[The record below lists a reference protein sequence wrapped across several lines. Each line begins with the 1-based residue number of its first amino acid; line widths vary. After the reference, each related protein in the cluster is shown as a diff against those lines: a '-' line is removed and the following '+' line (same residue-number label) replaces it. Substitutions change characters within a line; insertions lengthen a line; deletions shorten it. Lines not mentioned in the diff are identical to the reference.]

1 MDRNLIE
8 KITNFFF
15 KLEKKK
21 IYFQKI
27 LNGGKNSKILKFSDR
42 KNHYAIKIY
51 KDLNR
56 LKREKLFYVFLKKN
70 KVSSVPKLLYSNEK
84 LKFII
89 FEYIIGKKV
98 KKISKSDLTKLLI
111 FLKTL
116 NRQKNLNL
124 PLSIDG
130 IKNRAD
136 HIKLCQKKIKDL
148 KLIDHEFLKNSK
160 LKNFIYCDLI
170 PTFDYF
176 KNKTKNKIY
185 KKYLINLS
193 KKELIVSPSD
203 IGFHNIIKN
212 EKKLI
217 FIDFEYAGLDDP
229 LKLICDFLAQPDQ
242 KLTALQKKQFIENEL
257 FSKNKI
263 SNINY
268 LVNLFLPFHKLKWC
282 CIMLNE
288 IRSVSQKK
296 QKIGSQKKILFK
308 NQINKTINYFN
319 RNF

>member
-1 MDRNLIE
+1 MDENLIE
-8 KITNFFF
+8 KITSFFF
-15 KLEKKK
+15 QIEKKK
-21 IYFQKI
+21 IYFQKK
-27 LNGGKNSKILKFSDR
+27 LNGGKNSKILKFTDK
-42 KNHYAIKIY
+42 KNYYAIKVY
-51 KDLNR
+51 KDLYR
-56 LKREKLFYVFLKKN
+56 LNREKLFYLFLKKN
-70 KVSSVPKLLYSNEK
+70 TISSVPKVLYCNEK

-98 KKISKSDLTKLLI
+98 KIISKSDITKLLI
-111 FLKTL
+111 FLNSL
-116 NRQKNLNL
+116 NKKKNLNL
-124 PLSIDG
+124 PLAVDG

-148 KLIDHEFLKNSK
+148 KFIDHKFLKNSK
-160 LKNFIYCDLI
+160 LKNFIYYDLI
-170 PTFDYF
+170 PTFEYF
-176 KNKTKNKIY
+176 KNKIC

-203 IGFHNIIKN
+203 IGFHNVIKN

-242 KLTALQKKQFIENEL
+242 KINSAQKKQFIENEL
-257 FSKNKI
+257 FSKNRF
-263 SNINY
+263 SNTNY

-288 IRSVSQKK
+288 IKSVSQSKK
-296 QKIGSQKKILFK
+296 KIGSQKKILFK
-308 NQINKTINYFN
+308 NQIDKTINYFN

>member
-1 MDRNLIE
+1 M
-8 KITNFFF
+8 
-15 KLEKKK
+15 
-21 IYFQKI
+21 
-27 LNGGKNSKILKFSDR
+27 
-42 KNHYAIKIY
+42 
-51 KDLNR
+51 
-56 LKREKLFYVFLKKN
+56 
-70 KVSSVPKLLYSNEK
+70 
-84 LKFII
+84 
-89 FEYIIGKKV
+89 
-98 KKISKSDLTKLLI
+98 
-111 FLKTL
+111 
-116 NRQKNLNL
+116 
-124 PLSIDG
+124 
-130 IKNRAD
+130 
-136 HIKLCQKKIKDL
+136 
-148 KLIDHEFLKNSK
+148 
-160 LKNFIYCDLI
+160 
-170 PTFDYF
+170 
-176 KNKTKNKIY
+176 
-185 KKYLINLS
+185 
-193 KKELIVSPSD
+193 IVSPSD